1 MHIYILF
8 EYLTLKNLC
17 KWYLYK
23 YINVH
28 IYLWISQ
35 TLPFFVVLLELFFWA
50 LTEYWMCLSQTETIA
65 TGSFHHIFLVPLGEN
80 NSDHVITWKQM
91 MMLLTLGL
99 ESTHENGAKTMSYL
113 CKSTSSS
120 YLSRTELCSIDS
132 RMSQHAYTV
141 RLQTLVCSFLPSILN
156 PFVHSSFYF
165 MVHLFIERTFGE
177 GLLCIKCLT
186 YKVTKQ
192 NVISAFR
199 NWFSDGSYHKQE
211 SP

>member
-8 EYLTLKNLC
+8 EYLKLKNLC

-23 YINVH
+23 YITVH
-28 IYLWISQ
+28 IYSLDISNSAIPCCS
-35 TLPFFVVLLELFFWA
+35 TRAVLLG
-50 LTEYWMCLSQTETIA
+50 TEYWMCLSQTETIA
-65 TGSFHHIFLVPLGEN
+65 TGSFHHIFLVPLGEK

-91 MMLLTLGL
+91 MMLLSLGL

-120 YLSRTELCSIDS
+120 YLSRTKFCSIDS

-156 PFVHSSFYF
+156 LFVHCSFYF
-165 MVHLFIERTFGE
+165 AVHLFIERTFSE
-177 GLLCIKCLT
+177 GLLCIKCLA
-186 YKVTKQ
+186 YKITKQ